1 MDTVRELLASTEFWM
16 GLSLIATA
24 IPGPQTKLLPA
35 LLRAVAKLVAAS
47 RRGRS

>member
-1 MDTVRELLASTEFWM
+1 MDTVRDLLATTEFWM

-35 LLRAVAKLVAAS
+35 LLRAVAKVLAANS
-47 RRGRS
+47 RRQS